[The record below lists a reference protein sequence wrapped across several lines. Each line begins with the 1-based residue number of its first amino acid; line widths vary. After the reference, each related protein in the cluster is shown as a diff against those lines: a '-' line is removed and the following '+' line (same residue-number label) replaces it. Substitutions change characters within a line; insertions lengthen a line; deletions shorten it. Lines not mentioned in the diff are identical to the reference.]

1 MTRSRDQRI
10 EEINQVLISI
20 AEGDFEAKSSISDQ
34 FDDID
39 AIASGI
45 NMLSEELRD
54 SVFTKNYLDS
64 VLKGVVDMLII
75 FDDRFTI
82 TSVNQKT
89 CELLDQP
96 PNYFIGQPIEFLFPK
111 KKATFIQGLKETMC
125 EEEHV
130 YNVET
135 EFHIRRKVAL
145 PVTLSLSAL
154 KKHQHHTVTGYL
166 LIAKDLKQILLT
178 SKALKQRNKELKT
191 LLYKVSH
198 DLQGPLASIL
208 GLFQVIDQTDH
219 DLDTLRYYVSLVKRS
234 TDKLEKTVRGLLE
247 LGVNDEAQQQ
257 LTSFDVKQA
266 IEKVV
271 SELSDVVDQQEVIVE
286 ILAPKPVLL
295 TSEERLFRLIVQ
307 NIVENSIKYRRTNI
321 DRSVVRIVV
330 RANQRGVTLLIKDN
344 GQGMS
349 RHVQKRAFDMFYRGN
364 PASQGSGLGLAIVKS
379 NVERLGGEVS
389 LKSKLQEGTEIRLFL
404 PSIDR
409 FDLDSY

>member
-10 EEINQVLISI
+10 EEINRVLISI
-20 AEGDFEAKSSISDQ
+20 AEGNFEAKSNISDQ

-39 AIASGI
+39 AISSGI

-64 VLKGVVDMLII
+64 VLKGVVDMLMI
-75 FDDRFTI
+75 FDDQFII

-89 CELLDQP
+89 CELLDKP
-96 PNYFIGQPIEFLFPK
+96 PGYFVGQPIDFLFTK
-111 KKATFIQGLKETMC
+111 KKSRFVQELKESVC
-125 EEEHV
+125 QQEQV
-130 YNVET
+130 YNIET
-135 EFHIRRKVAL
+135 AFKVRQKAAL

-154 KKHQHHTVTGYL
+154 KKHHTVTGYL

-198 DLQGPLASIL
+198 DLQGPLASVL

-219 DLDTLRYYVSLVKRS
+219 DLETLRYYVSLVKRS
-234 TDKLEKTVRGLLE
+234 TDKLEKTVKGLLE

-257 LTSFDVKQA
+257 LVSFDVQQT

-271 SELSDVVDQQEVIVE
+271 SDFTEVPDRQEVTIE
-286 ILAPKPVLL
+286 MAAPKPVQL
-295 TSEERLFRLIVQ
+295 TSEERLFRLIVH
-307 NIVENSIKYRRTNI
+307 NILENSFKYRRTNI
-321 DRSVVRIVV
+321 DYSRVRITV
-330 RANQRGVTLLIKDN
+330 RANQRGATVLIKDN

-349 RHVQKRAFDMFYRGN
+349 RHVQKRAFDMFFRGN

-389 LKSKLQEGTEIRLFL
+389 LKSKLQEGTEVRLFL
-404 PSIDR
+404 PSIDK
-409 FDLDSY
+409 FVLDSY